1 MDMIRLLAEVDMNS
15 VLNNGMSLGEK
26 LAYFGKILGIGLGC
40 VFGVIFSIWLMLTVF
55 RFFVYEIP
63 NMKKKKAE
71 EAQKKD
77 AEAVEAPA
85 STATLPNTPPASVQE
100 DNVTVAVITAALSAY
115 LASSS
120 EDGSTLPFRVV
131 SFKRKRSGTPW
142 NS

>member
-1 MDMIRLLAEVDMNS
+1 MIRLFAEVDMNS

-26 LAYFGKILGIGLGC
+26 LAYFGKILGIGMGC

-71 EAQKKD
+71 AAQKKD
-77 AEAVEAPA
+77 AEVAEAPA
-85 STATLPNTPPASVQE
+85 SPADLPNTPPASVQE

>member
-1 MDMIRLLAEVDMNS
+1 
-15 VLNNGMSLGEK
+15 
-26 LAYFGKILGIGLGC
+26 
-40 VFGVIFSIWLMLTVF
+40 
-55 RFFVYEIP
+55 
-63 NMKKKKAE
+63 MKKKKAE
-71 EAQKKD
+71 AAKNEAEV
-77 AEAVEAPA
+77 AEAPA
-85 STATLPNTPPASVQE
+85 SPADLPNTPPASVQE

>member
-1 MDMIRLLAEVDMNS
+1 MNMIRQFAEVDMNS

-26 LAYFGKILGIGLGC
+26 LAYFGKILGIGMGC

-71 EAQKKD
+71 AAQKKD
-77 AEAVEAPA
+77 AEVAEAPA
-85 STATLPNTPPASVQE
+85 SPADLPNTPPASVQE

-131 SFKRKRSGTPW
+131 SFKRKRSRTPW

>member
-26 LAYFGKILGIGLGC
+26 LAYFGKILGIGMGC

-71 EAQKKD
+71 AAKNEAEV
-77 AEAVEAPA
+77 AEAPA
-85 STATLPNTPPASVQE
+85 SPADLPNTPPASVQE